1 MTKTKIETSKS
12 KTTTNHQ
19 VSEIRGFWER
29 LKNVLK
35 RHLGLTAIIA
45 AAILLEMTSSVMN
58 YVNHSIMQDTME
70 DLVEQEMNSIFYRI
84 RNQLGKVEVT
94 LDNMA
99 WVVKEDLAK
108 SDSMYVITRSMVENN
123 PAILGGTI
131 SFIPNYYPE
140 RGYWFEPYAVRK
152 SDGTIETIQLG
163 SVDHDYT
170 KSEFFTVPIA
180 KGSGHWSEPYLDA
193 DGAKT
198 MVTTYGSPVRDYNG
212 KIVAVV
218 DADIS
223 LDWLEQLMADEK
235 VYKSTER
242 FLVTGSHHLIAG
254 KEGTTLESALKLLT
268 EANNQAGYH
277 KVTNELGE
285 KRHVF
290 FHPVGGVTD
299 WVLISVLNDN
309 EVFGKLRKVRIM
321 LILVTGIGLLILGF
335 IVLRTSRNLERLRKV
350 NAEKERIG
358 SELRIARDIQM
369 SMIRSR
375 FPEMP
380 EFDLFASIAPAKEVG
395 GDLYDYFVDGETL
408 YFCIGDVSGKGVPA
422 SLLMTVT
429 TSQFRTVSRYLSQPE
444 EIMMAINDQI
454 AEGNEKHMFVTMFI
468 GCLDLKTGHLAYSCG
483 GHNPPLLIGQSIEQ
497 LPVAQ
502 KLPVGVISGMKYE
515 MQETQIAS
523 GTTLLLYTDGLT
535 EAMNANS
542 ELFGGD
548 RMTKTVE
555 RLLSE
560 GEATPKSIICG
571 LTDAVKTF
579 AADAEQSDDLTMMA
593 IRLN

>member
-12 KTTTNHQ
+12 KTATNHQ

-163 SVDHDYT
+163 SADHDYT

-268 EANNQAGYH
+268 EANNKAGYH

-395 GDLYDYFVDGETL
+395 GDLYDYFVNGEML
-408 YFCIGDVSGKGVPA
+408 YFCIGDVSGKGMPA
-422 SLLMTVT
+422 SLLMTMT

>member
-12 KTTTNHQ
+12 KTAMNHQ

-45 AAILLEMTSSVMN
+45 AAILLEITSSVMN

-268 EANNQAGYH
+268 EANNKAGYH

-380 EFDLFASIAPAKEVG
+380 EFDLYASIFPAKEVG
-395 GDLYDYFVDGETL
+395 GDLYDYFVNGEML

-454 AEGNEKHMFVTMFI
+454 AEGN
-468 GCLDLKTGHLAYSCG
+468 
-483 GHNPPLLIGQSIEQ
+483 
-497 LPVAQ
+497 
-502 KLPVGVISGMKYE
+502 
-515 MQETQIAS
+515 
-523 GTTLLLYTDGLT
+523 
-535 EAMNANS
+535 
-542 ELFGGD
+542 
-548 RMTKTVE
+548 
-555 RLLSE
+555 
-560 GEATPKSIICG
+560 
-571 LTDAVKTF
+571 
-579 AADAEQSDDLTMMA
+579 
-593 IRLN
+593 

>member
-12 KTTTNHQ
+12 KTATNHQ

-99 WVVKEDLAK
+99 WVVKEDLTK

-170 KSEFFTVPIA
+170 KSDFFTVPIA

-277 KVTNELGE
+277 KVTNEQGE
-285 KRHVF
+285 KQHVF

-309 EVFGKLRKVRIM
+309 EVFGKLRKVRVM

-380 EFDLFASIAPAKEVG
+380 EFDLYASIFPAKEVG
-395 GDLYDYFVDGETL
+395 GDLYDYFVNGEML

-483 GHNPPLLIGQSIEQ
+483 AHNPPLLIGQSIEP

-502 KLPVGVISGMKYE
+502 KLPVGVICGMKYE

-535 EAMNANS
+535 EAKNANS

>member
-268 EANNQAGYH
+268 EANNKAGYH

>member
-1 MTKTKIETSKS
+1 M
-12 KTTTNHQ
+12 
-19 VSEIRGFWER
+19 
-29 LKNVLK
+29 LK

-163 SVDHDYT
+163 SADHDYT

-277 KVTNELGE
+277 KVTNEQGE
-285 KRHVF
+285 KQHVF

-380 EFDLFASIAPAKEVG
+380 EFDLYASIFPAKEVG
-395 GDLYDYFVDGETL
+395 GDLYDYFVNGEML

-535 EAMNANS
+535 EAKNANS

-571 LTDAVKTF
+571 LTDAVKAF

>member
-45 AAILLEMTSSVMN
+45 AAILLEITSSVMN

-268 EANNQAGYH
+268 EANNKAGYH

-285 KRHVF
+285 KQHVF

-395 GDLYDYFVDGETL
+395 GDLYDYFVNGEML

-483 GHNPPLLIGQSIEQ
+483 GHNPPLLIGHSIEQ

>member
-12 KTTTNHQ
+12 KTATNHQ

-163 SVDHDYT
+163 SADHDYT

-180 KGSGHWSEPYLDA
+180 KGNGHWSEPYLDA

-268 EANNQAGYH
+268 EANNKAGYH
-277 KVTNELGE
+277 KVTNEQGE
-285 KRHVF
+285 KQHVF

-395 GDLYDYFVDGETL
+395 GDLYDYFVNGEML

-571 LTDAVKTF
+571 LTDAVKAF

>member
-1 MTKTKIETSKS
+1 MTKTKIETSQS
-12 KTTTNHQ
+12 KTATNHQ

-45 AAILLEMTSSVMN
+45 AAILLEITSSVMN

-268 EANNQAGYH
+268 EANNKAGYH

-395 GDLYDYFVDGETL
+395 GDLYDYFVNGEML

-483 GHNPPLLIGQSIEQ
+483 GHNPPLLIGHSIEQ

>member
-1 MTKTKIETSKS
+1 M
-12 KTTTNHQ
+12 
-19 VSEIRGFWER
+19 
-29 LKNVLK
+29 LK

-99 WVVKEDLAK
+99 WVVKEDLTK

-170 KSEFFTVPIA
+170 KSDFFTVPIA

-277 KVTNELGE
+277 KVTNEQGE
-285 KRHVF
+285 KQHVF

-309 EVFGKLRKVRIM
+309 EVFGKLRKVRVM

-380 EFDLFASIAPAKEVG
+380 EFDLYASIFPAKEVG
-395 GDLYDYFVDGETL
+395 GDLYDYFVNGEML

-483 GHNPPLLIGQSIEQ
+483 AHNPPLLIGQSIEP

-502 KLPVGVISGMKYE
+502 KLPVGVICGMKYE

-535 EAMNANS
+535 EAKNANS

>member
-12 KTTTNHQ
+12 KTATNHQ

-163 SVDHDYT
+163 SSDHDYT

-268 EANNQAGYH
+268 EANNKAGYH

-285 KRHVF
+285 KQHVF

-483 GHNPPLLIGQSIEQ
+483 GHNSPLLIGQSIEQ

-535 EAMNANS
+535 EAKNANS

>member
-12 KTTTNHQ
+12 KTATNHQ

-70 DLVEQEMNSIFYRI
+70 DLVDQEMNSIFYRI

-277 KVTNELGE
+277 KVTNEQGE
-285 KRHVF
+285 KQHVF

-380 EFDLFASIAPAKEVG
+380 EFDLYASIFPAKEVG
-395 GDLYDYFVDGETL
+395 GDLYDYFVNGEML
-408 YFCIGDVSGKGVPA
+408 YFCIGDVSGKGMPA

-483 GHNPPLLIGQSIEQ
+483 GHNPPLLIGQSIEP

-502 KLPVGVISGMKYE
+502 KLPVGVICGMKYE

-535 EAMNANS
+535 EAKNANS

>member
-12 KTTTNHQ
+12 KTAMNHQ

-45 AAILLEMTSSVMN
+45 AAILLEITSSVMN

-268 EANNQAGYH
+268 EANNKAGYH

-285 KRHVF
+285 KQHVF

-483 GHNPPLLIGQSIEQ
+483 GHNPPLLIGHSIEQ

>member
-12 KTTTNHQ
+12 KTAMNHQ

-45 AAILLEMTSSVMN
+45 AAILLEITSSVMN

-268 EANNQAGYH
+268 EANNKAGYH

-285 KRHVF
+285 KQHVF

-309 EVFGKLRKVRIM
+309 EVFGKLRKVRVM

-395 GDLYDYFVDGETL
+395 GDLYDYFVNGEML

-483 GHNPPLLIGQSIEQ
+483 GHNPPLLIGHSIEQ

>member
-12 KTTTNHQ
+12 KTAMNHQ

-268 EANNQAGYH
+268 EANNKAGYH

-395 GDLYDYFVDGETL
+395 GDLYDYFVNGEML

-483 GHNPPLLIGQSIEQ
+483 GHNSPLLIGQSIEQ

-571 LTDAVKTF
+571 LTYAVKAF

>member
-1 MTKTKIETSKS
+1 M
-12 KTTTNHQ
+12 
-19 VSEIRGFWER
+19 
-29 LKNVLK
+29 LK

-70 DLVEQEMNSIFYRI
+70 DLVDQEMNSIFYRI

-277 KVTNELGE
+277 KVTNEQGE
-285 KRHVF
+285 KQHVF

-395 GDLYDYFVDGETL
+395 GDLYDYFVNGEML

-483 GHNPPLLIGQSIEQ
+483 GHNPPLLIGQSIEP

-502 KLPVGVISGMKYE
+502 KLPVGVICGMKYE

-535 EAMNANS
+535 EAKNANS

>member
-12 KTTTNHQ
+12 KTATNHQ

-268 EANNQAGYH
+268 EANNKAGYH

-395 GDLYDYFVDGETL
+395 GDLYDYFVNGEML

-483 GHNPPLLIGQSIEQ
+483 GHNSPLLIGQSIEQ

>member
-12 KTTTNHQ
+12 KTATNHQ

-223 LDWLEQLMADEK
+223 LDWLKQLMADEK

-277 KVTNELGE
+277 KVTNEQGE
-285 KRHVF
+285 KQHVF

-380 EFDLFASIAPAKEVG
+380 EFDLYASISPAKEVG
-395 GDLYDYFVDGETL
+395 GDLYDYFVNGEML

-483 GHNPPLLIGQSIEQ
+483 GHNPPLLIGQSIEP

-502 KLPVGVISGMKYE
+502 KLPVGVICGMKYE

-535 EAMNANS
+535 EAKNANS

>member
-12 KTTTNHQ
+12 KTATNHQ

-163 SVDHDYT
+163 SADHDYT

-180 KGSGHWSEPYLDA
+180 KGNGHWSEPYLDA

-277 KVTNELGE
+277 KVTNEQGE
-285 KRHVF
+285 KQHVF

-380 EFDLFASIAPAKEVG
+380 EFDLYASISPAKEVG
-395 GDLYDYFVDGETL
+395 GDLYDYFVNGEML

-429 TSQFRTVSRYLSQPE
+429 TSQFPTVSRYLSQPE

-535 EAMNANS
+535 EAKNANS

-571 LTDAVKTF
+571 LTDAVKAF

>member
-12 KTTTNHQ
+12 KTATNHQ

-163 SVDHDYT
+163 SADHDYT

-180 KGSGHWSEPYLDA
+180 KGNGHWSEPYLDA

-277 KVTNELGE
+277 KVTNEQGE
-285 KRHVF
+285 KQHVF

-395 GDLYDYFVDGETL
+395 GDLYDYFVNGEML

-483 GHNPPLLIGQSIEQ
+483 GHNPPLLIGQSIEP

-571 LTDAVKTF
+571 LTDAVKAF

>member
-12 KTTTNHQ
+12 KTATNHQ

-163 SVDHDYT
+163 SADHDYT

-180 KGSGHWSEPYLDA
+180 KGNGHWSEPYLDA

-268 EANNQAGYH
+268 EANNKAGYH

-395 GDLYDYFVDGETL
+395 GDLYDYFVNGEML

-483 GHNPPLLIGQSIEQ
+483 AHNPPLLIGQSIEP

-502 KLPVGVISGMKYE
+502 KLPVGVICGMKYE

-523 GTTLLLYTDGLT
+523 GTKLLLYTDGLT

>member
-1 MTKTKIETSKS
+1 M
-12 KTTTNHQ
+12 
-19 VSEIRGFWER
+19 
-29 LKNVLK
+29 LK

-180 KGSGHWSEPYLDA
+180 KGNGHWSEPYLDA

-268 EANNQAGYH
+268 EANNKAGYH
-277 KVTNELGE
+277 NVTNELGE
-285 KRHVF
+285 KQHVF

-395 GDLYDYFVDGETL
+395 GDLYDYFVNGEML

>member
-12 KTTTNHQ
+12 KTATNHQ

-277 KVTNELGE
+277 KVTNEQGE
-285 KRHVF
+285 KQHVF

-395 GDLYDYFVDGETL
+395 GDLYDYFVNGEML

>member
-12 KTTTNHQ
+12 KTATNHQ

-163 SVDHDYT
+163 SADHDYT
-170 KSEFFTVPIA
+170 KCEFFTVPIA
-180 KGSGHWSEPYLDA
+180 KGNGHWSEPYLDA

-380 EFDLFASIAPAKEVG
+380 EFDLYASISPAKEVG
-395 GDLYDYFVDGETL
+395 GDLYDYFVNGEML

-483 GHNPPLLIGQSIEQ
+483 GHNPPLLIGQSIEP

-502 KLPVGVISGMKYE
+502 KLPVGVICGMKYE

-535 EAMNANS
+535 EAKNANS